1 MSSNIKQK
9 PPLPKLNIKD
19 IMPTEKSN
27 FKCGPHLEFENGS
40 CIPLDLLIDM
50 VEAYNK
56 YNEENNKKD
65 KIALHEDLEIVEPDN
80 YKLYL
85 LSEFKKRF
93 NGDQTEWINKKY
105 LEFMEDDTKD
115 YLENNVFRPEG
126 PQGKFEWLSTLDI
139 NGVLSQYE
147 EKYPDFKFLGAVP
160 IDFDDLSYL
169 PFKKI
174 DFQEFVDNGVKRL
187 GVIFN
192 LDEHYKSGSHWV
204 SLFTD
209 LDKGQIYFSDSYGS
223 AVPKRVAT
231 FMGKIKTFLEKNNHE
246 NIDMRHNKTQHQKG
260 NSECGVYSINFILRL
275 LKGKTF
281 DHITKKRLT
290 DEKVN
295 KCRNIYFGK

>member
-19 IMPTEKSN
+19 IMPTKKSN
-27 FKCGPHLEFENGS
+27 FKCGPHLEFDNGS
-40 CIPLDLLIDM
+40 CIPLNLLIDM
-50 VEAYNK
+50 AEAYNK
-56 YNEENNKKD
+56 YNKNKKD
-65 KIALHEDLEIVEPDN
+65 QITLYEDIEIIEPDN
-80 YKLYL
+80 YKIYL
-85 LSEFKKRF
+85 LSQFKKRF
-93 NGDQTEWINKKY
+93 NNDQTEWINQKY
-105 LEFMEDDTKD
+105 IELIEDDTKD
-115 YLENNVFRPEG
+115 YLQNNVFRPIG

-160 IDFDDLSYL
+160 IDFEDLSYL

-174 DFQEFVDNGVKRL
+174 DFKEFIDNGVKRL

-209 LDKGQIYFSDSYGS
+209 LDKGQIYFSDSYGT
-223 AVPKRVAT
+223 AVPKRIAT
-231 FMGKIKTFLEKNNHE
+231 FMGKIKNFLEKCNHK
-246 NIDMRHNKTQHQKG
+246 NIDIRHNKTQHQKG

-281 DHITKKRLT
+281 DHITRKRLT

-295 KCRNIYFGK
+295 KCRNIYFNK